1 MIRGKGDIRKEVVN
15 ERRRKIRKKLDGNQ
29 WRKETSRRKPR
40 KGESEKKEGEE
51 RMRQG
56 VKR

>member
-1 MIRGKGDIRKEVVN
+1 MN
-15 ERRRKIRKKLDGNQ
+15 EKRRNKKKNWMEISGEKRQ
-29 WRKETSRRKPR
+29 V
-40 KGESEKKEGEE
+40 GESRENEKKEGEE